1 MILRSSSDDAV
12 SAEEP
17 ELDSS
22 QSSDLAVNNAPM
34 RWRLALI
41 TALCTSIAVGAMTVI
56 TYWTVSAALSSSA
69 DPSLTAKAESVLE
82 LTLEAEGGESA
93 ADVVEHFKQFNPDIR
108 MSIQPE
114 NWSLSYGDTIP
125 GGADFDASM
134 GFPRTSI
141 RMVGNERIVTMQD
154 EGGATVILAKDMTST
169 RELISALGTVLMVI
183 TALGVLLAIVA
194 GTVGAT
200 AGLRPLAR
208 FQREVEVIT
217 RTRQLKP
224 IQVVGNDELAQ
235 LTMSFNEMIQALHE
249 SNLRQSQLVAD
260 AGHELKTPLTSIRT
274 NIELI
279 MQLSRSGVEIPE
291 QDRKDLEEDVVAQFG
306 EMSSLIGALVDL
318 AREESTTD
326 EQFGEIDLGE
336 IVDESLERVRR
347 RRSDVSFD
355 VTNRSWWIN
364 GDAAGLGRAVINLL
378 DNAVKWSP
386 VNGVVRVDL
395 RQIDGDRV
403 RLTVDDAG
411 PGIHPKDRDR
421 IFDRFYRAAESR
433 AMPGSGLGLAI
444 TRHVIDRHGGTITVT
459 DSPEGGTRMVAE
471 LPGLP
476 DGQETAGQS

>member
-1 MILRSSSDDAV
+1 M
-12 SAEEP
+12 
-17 ELDSS
+17 
-22 QSSDLAVNNAPM
+22 
-34 RWRLALI
+34 
-41 TALCTSIAVGAMTVI
+41 
-56 TYWTVSAALSSSA
+56 
-69 DPSLTAKAESVLE
+69 
-82 LTLEAEGGESA
+82 
-93 ADVVEHFKQFNPDIR
+93 
-108 MSIQPE
+108 
-114 NWSLSYGDTIP
+114 
-125 GGADFDASM
+125 
-134 GFPRTSI
+134 
-141 RMVGNERIVTMQD
+141 
-154 EGGATVILAKDMTST
+154 
-169 RELISALGTVLMVI
+169 
-183 TALGVLLAIVA
+183 
-194 GTVGAT
+194 
-200 AGLRPLAR
+200 
-208 FQREVEVIT
+208 
-217 RTRQLKP
+217 
-224 IQVVGNDELAQ
+224 
-235 LTMSFNEMIQALHE
+235 
-249 SNLRQSQLVAD
+249 
-260 AGHELKTPLTSIRT
+260 
-274 NIELI
+274 
-279 MQLSRSGVEIPE
+279 
-291 QDRKDLEEDVVAQFG
+291 AQFG